1 MNDLNRCFQ
10 RRELDVTEI
19 SKTIESTTGDLTE
32 RYLTT
37 NKPFGGEGKSWLV
50 NFLKVHKEG
59 GGKQV
64 RVRGVDGEGRP
75 INHLYTMH
83 ERKLKGH
90 KQGSTYADCVKLCRQ
105 FARDC
110 VDNLNE
116 RLDDLGKMGP
126 TKLFR
131 AVKWPKIK
139 AQREKKCKEWLHGCS
154 RLFRHKLPGFDLKAA
169 ERELRTFCAI
179 MESHHEMESFA
190 QGLHK
195 FLGSVDSKR
204 RWPNLI
210 LLWQALAVLP
220 LSTVECERGFS
231 RQNIIKSWVRGA
243 LCNARLGDLMQ
254 ISLLKY
260 EIEWPE
266 ALEVWRSMR
275 RRRPVK
281 SLKLAVAERER
292 KGKQKEGKAVAAGI
306 AGENEDEGEEDD
318 DDDEVEQDLGDD
330 QEVVEEE
337 DNLFLSDD
345 EDVEVYFIDKPV
357 H

>member
-1 MNDLNRCFQ
+1 MNDLNRSFH
-10 RRELDVTEI
+10 RR
-19 SKTIESTTGDLTE
+19 ESTTGDLTE

-50 NFLKVHKEG
+50 KFLKVHKEG

-105 FARDC
+105 FSRDC

-116 RLDDLGKMGP
+116 RLDDLGKLGP

-131 AVKWPKIK
+131 AGKWPKIK

-169 ERELRTFCAI
+169 ERELPTFCAI

-190 QGLHK
+190 QGLNN
-195 FLGSVDSKR
+195 FLGSIVSKR

-243 LCNARLGDLMQ
+243 LCNARLGELMQ

-260 EIEWPE
+260 EIEWPKT
-266 ALEVWRSMR
+266 LEVWRSMR

-292 KGKQKEGKAVAAGI
+292 KGKQKEGEAVAAGT
-306 AGENEDEGEEDD
+306 AGENEDEGEEEEEE
-318 DDDEVEQDLGDD
+318 DDEVEQDLADD

-337 DNLFLSDD
+337 DNPYLSDD
-345 EDVEVYFIDKPV
+345 EDEEEVYFIDKPV